1 VSYFAVFAIV
11 SLLILVHELG
21 HFAVAR
27 LVGIPVSRFSLGM
40 GRALWS
46 VQRGETE
53 YRISIIPL
61 GGYVLP
67 VVSDG
72 GHRFLSM
79 PTRARVAFALGGSAA
94 NVLFAI
100 FLYAIEAVTT
110 QGLSLHSLF
119 VEPFVGVAY
128 AVALL
133 INALPIAFAEP
144 NEVSG
149 FLGVIAQGGAFVDGN
164 AILALRFAVV
174 MSLNLAILN
183 LLPVPP
189 LDGGKVLLY
198 GLEWLHEGTK
208 RIQVPLNVAGLVLLL
223 GFVGYTTV
231 ADLLRLLQ
239 AVIA

>member
-1 VSYFAVFAIV
+1 
-11 SLLILVHELG
+11 
-21 HFAVAR
+21 
-27 LVGIPVSRFSLGM
+27 
-40 GRALWS
+40 
-46 VQRGETE
+46 
-53 YRISIIPL
+53 
-61 GGYVLP
+61 
-67 VVSDG
+67 
-72 GHRFLSM
+72 
-79 PTRARVAFALGGSAA
+79 
-94 NVLFAI
+94 
-100 FLYAIEAVTT
+100 
-110 QGLSLHSLF
+110 
-119 VEPFVGVAY
+119 VAY

-133 INALPIAFAEP
+133 VNALPIAFAQP

-149 FLGVIAQGGAFVDGN
+149 FLGVIAQGGDFVDGN

-208 RIQVPLNVAGLVLLL
+208 RLQVPLNVAGLVFLL

-231 ADLLRLLQ
+231 ADLLRILQ